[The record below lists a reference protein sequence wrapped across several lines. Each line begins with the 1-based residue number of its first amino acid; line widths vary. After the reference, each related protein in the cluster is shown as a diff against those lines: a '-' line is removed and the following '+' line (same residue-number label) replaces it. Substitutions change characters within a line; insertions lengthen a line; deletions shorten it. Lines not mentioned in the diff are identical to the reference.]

1 MKNIDNRKI
10 SSASSVLSALK
21 QMDEQH
27 VKMLF
32 VFEQDHFVSIL
43 TIGDIQRAIVNNIAL
58 ETSVAQVVGHN
69 KKYASV
75 GESMDIIREKMLRLR
90 AECMPVLDDYGELVD
105 VIFWRLRR
113 KKPTCAQRLTC
124 P

>member
-43 TIGDIQRAIVNNIAL
+43 TIGAIEEDAFLKFYAKHHPLGFGTPSDIANGCIYLLSDASRWV
-58 ETSVAQVVGHN
+58 TGSVITIDGGYTLQ
-69 KKYASV
+69 
-75 GESMDIIREKMLRLR
+75 
-90 AECMPVLDDYGELVD
+90 
-105 VIFWRLRR
+105 
-113 KKPTCAQRLTC
+113 
-124 P
+124 